1 MNDCVIIRTY
11 LQNVNREYF
20 KDENSGY
27 QSWCADMWAVL
38 WNIWLRDQETKVVP
52 EMAFAWATDP
62 ISKLD
67 THTIFHNAGI
77 VSETGNGYPA
87 FYKGKYH
94 MGTDPTKDPNLDM
107 IINHEESKKYCTSFY
122 ATKLKEIKD
131 KYKLDY

>member
-1 MNDCVIIRTY
+1 
-11 LQNVNREYF
+11 
-20 KDENSGY
+20 
-27 QSWCADMWAVL
+27 
-38 WNIWLRDQETKVVP
+38 VVP

-94 MGTDPTKDPNLDM
+94 MGTDPTKDPNLDVV
-107 IINHEESKKYCTSFY
+107 INDEHSKKYCTSFY